1 MTKEEIMAMD
11 LDQLETR
18 ANEIAAETADASD
31 EVLDALND
39 ELGAI
44 EERKAIIA
52 EEIETRAK
60 AIKEVVSGAGAEVEV
75 IEEVRKD
82 EGEKM
87 EIRNSAEYIN
97 AFANY
102 IKTGDDKECRALL
115 TENASG
121 TVPVPEIVEE
131 YVRTAWDNEQIM
143 ALVRKS
149 YVRGNLK
156 VGFEISATDATVH
169 TEGAA
174 AVSEETL
181 VLGVVNMV
189 PANIKKWISVS
200 DEAMDLA
207 GEAFLMYIYDELT
220 HKIAKKAADVLIGKI
235 LAASTVST
243 TTAVGVPAV
252 TEATIGVGSVA
263 KAMAQLSDEASNP
276 VVIMNKATWGDFKA
290 AQYAASFASD
300 PFEGLPVVFNNTIKS
315 FTAASTGDAY
325 AIVGDLGNGALANF
339 PNGEGIKFTFDD
351 VTLATSDMVKI
362 IGREFVALDIVA
374 PNAFAKLVK

>member
-75 IEEVRKD
+75 VEEIRTET

-121 TVPVPEIVEE
+121 TVPVPEIVEG

-189 PANIKKWISVS
+189 PANIKKWV
-200 DEAMDLA
+200 
-207 GEAFLMYIYDELT
+207 
-220 HKIAKKAADVLIGKI
+220 KN
-235 LAASTVST
+235 LAA
-243 TTAVGVPAV
+243 
-252 TEATIGVGSVA
+252 
-263 KAMAQLSDEASNP
+263 
-276 VVIMNKATWGDFKA
+276 
-290 AQYAASFASD
+290 
-300 PFEGLPVVFNNTIKS
+300 
-315 FTAASTGDAY
+315 
-325 AIVGDLGNGALANF
+325 
-339 PNGEGIKFTFDD
+339 
-351 VTLATSDMVKI
+351 
-362 IGREFVALDIVA
+362 
-374 PNAFAKLVK
+374 